1 MQNMTQSSVHS
12 ELFKF
17 IHHVSVRWDDSVVVE
32 MHYVYHLKT
41 NQVCAV
47 EQLSALLLHSQRGS
61 LPSSVAVGVV
71 SCVLM
76 CVGWCSIL
84 FAQLHSFIV
93 MSHHYMPTIGPPP
106 TGNACQKATA
116 CTVHGLL
123 LLLSAGKH
131 MRELFHAK
139 KVPQTKIQY
148 LWSKSAFI
156 Q

>member
-17 IHHVSVRWDDSVVVE
+17 IHHVSVRWDDSVVE
-32 MHYVYHLKT
+32 MHYV
-41 NQVCAV
+41 
-47 EQLSALLLHSQRGS
+47 LSFKNKPGLRSKARFCFILGVDHFPLVS
-61 LPSSVAVGVV
+61 LSELWA
-71 SCVLM
+71 VLM

-84 FAQLHSFIV
+84 FAQLHSLIV
-93 MSHHYMPTIGPPP
+93 MSHHYIPTIGPPP
-106 TGNACQKATA
+106 TGNACQKAPA

-123 LLLSAGKH
+123 LSLSAGKH
-131 MRELFHAK
+131 RRELFHAK
-139 KVPQTKIQY
+139 EVPQTKIQY